1 MADMKTQ
8 EHRNEDL
15 QHSHYEADLGA
26 SINAL
31 FFRCPTL
38 HGFAVRGAAR
48 LSRDGFALQRASGL
62 FVTDVSIYPLC
73 SVDMAVTLCD
83 EIVAALA
90 ALIDECPEARELLH
104 ERTFARVLH

>member
-1 MADMKTQ
+1 MKTQ

-15 QHSHYEADLGA
+15 QHSRYEADLGA

-73 SVDMAVTLCD
+73 GVDTAVTLCD

-90 ALIDECPEARELLH
+90 ELIDECPEARGLLH

>member
-15 QHSHYEADLGA
+15 RHSRYEADLGA

-31 FFRCPTL
+31 FLRCPTL
-38 HGFAVRGAAR
+38 CGFAVRGAAR
-48 LSRDGFALQRASGL
+48 RSRDGIALQRASGL
-62 FVTDVSIYPLC
+62 FVTDVSIHPLC
-73 SVDMAVTLCD
+73 SFDSAVTLCD
-83 EIVAALA
+83 EIVATLA
-90 ALIDECPEARELLH
+90 ELIDECPEACELLH

>member
-1 MADMKTQ
+1 MKTQ

-15 QHSHYEADLGA
+15 QHSRYEADLGA

-31 FFRCPTL
+31 FLRCPTL
-38 HGFAVRGAAR
+38 RGFAVRGAAR

-73 SVDMAVTLCD
+73 GLDTAVTFCD
-83 EIVAALA
+83 EIVAALTE
-90 ALIDECPEARELLH
+90 LIDECPEARELLQ